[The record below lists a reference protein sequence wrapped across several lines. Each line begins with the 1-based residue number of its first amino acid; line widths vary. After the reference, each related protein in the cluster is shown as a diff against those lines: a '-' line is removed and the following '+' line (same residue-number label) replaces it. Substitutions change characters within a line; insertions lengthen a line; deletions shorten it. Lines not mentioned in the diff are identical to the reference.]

1 MASGMDYLL
10 RLRSAIMDPKKHR
23 GKEHMAKSP
32 NRLSA
37 TEAVLRMAQKRL
49 KARDLVEACLDR
61 IEAREGQVHAW
72 EALDAEG
79 ARKRADVLDKRSRSA
94 GPLHGIPL
102 AVKDIIATRTMPTT
116 CGSPIYRD
124 HVVGKDAA
132 SVTQLVKAGAI
143 VLGKSVTTEFAGG
156 HAGKTHN
163 PHNLRH
169 TPAGSSS
176 GSAAAVADFM
186 APVGYG
192 TQTAGSV
199 IRPGAFNGV
208 VAYKGSYGWADMTGI
223 KPYATLDTLGFF
235 AREANDL
242 ALIRAAYGHAAADPP
257 TQVPRIGLLRTPW
270 WELAEPYN
278 RKNIEEAARALR
290 AAGARVREWTA
301 PDSWAGLM
309 QAQHRIMTR
318 EATQSYA
325 RERARFSHLFSPIM
339 QGVMV
344 EGDAV
349 SRRQYADA
357 KKRKRVALGQLDE
370 AWQKFDLLLAPSAR
384 GEATSGLGNTG
395 DPIFNRYLTLLGT
408 PCIALPFNT
417 GPFGLPLSV
426 QLIGPRGKDDQLIAW
441 ARWAERKLT

>member
-1 MASGMDYLL
+1 MANS
-10 RLRSAIMDPKKHR
+10 S
-23 GKEHMAKSP
+23 

-37 TEAVLRMAQKRL
+37 GEAVLRMARKRL

-72 EALDAEG
+72 EAIDAEG
-79 ARKRADVLDKRSRSA
+79 ARKRADQLDKRARPV

-102 AVKDIIATRTMPTT
+102 AVKDIICTRTMPTT

-124 HVVGKDAA
+124 FVAGRDAA
-132 SVTQLVKAGAI
+132 CVTQLVKAGAI
-143 VLGKSVTTEFAGG
+143 VLGKSVTTEFAGA

-186 APVGYG
+186 VPIGYG

-208 VAYKGSYGWADMTGI
+208 VAYKGSHGWADMTGI
-223 KPYATLDTLGFF
+223 KAYAPSLDTLGFF

-242 ALIRAAYGHAAADPP
+242 ALVRAAYGHAAEDPLKAP
-257 TQVPRIGLLRTPW
+257 PRIGVVHLPW
-270 WELAEPYN
+270 ADLCEPYN
-278 RKNIEEAARALR
+278 QRNLQEAARALR
-290 AAGARVREWTA
+290 AAGASVRAWTA
-301 PDSWAGLM
+301 PDSWSALLP
-309 QAQHRIMTR
+309 AQHRIMTR
-318 EATQSYA
+318 EATRSFA
-325 RERARFSHLFSPIM
+325 GERARFAHLFSPSL
-339 QGVMV
+339 QNVMA

-349 SRRQYADA
+349 TARQVADA
-357 KKRKRVALGQLDE
+357 RKRKRLALAQLEE
-370 AWQKFDLLLAPSAR
+370 AWTRFDLLLAPAAR
-384 GEATSGLGNTG
+384 GEAPSGLGNTG
-395 DPIFNRYLTLLGT
+395 DPVFNRSWTLLGV
-408 PCIALPFNT
+408 PCIALPFNV

-426 QLIGPRGKDDQLIAW
+426 QLVGPRGGDDRLVAA
-441 ARWAERKLT
+441 ARWVERALS

>member
-1 MASGMDYLL
+1 
-10 RLRSAIMDPKKHR
+10 
-23 GKEHMAKSP
+23 MAKSP

-37 TEAVLRMAQKRL
+37 NRLSASAAVKQMADKRL

-61 IEAREGQVHAW
+61 IDTREGQVHAW
-72 EALDAEG
+72 EALDPEG
-79 ARKRADVLDKRSRSA
+79 ARKRADHLDKRARPV

-102 AVKDIIATRTMPTT
+102 AVKDIISTRTMPTT
-116 CGSPIYRD
+116 CGSAIYRD

-132 SVTQLVKAGAI
+132 CVIQLVKAGAI

-208 VAYKGSYGWADMTGI
+208 VAYKGTYGWADMTGI
-223 KPYATLDTLGFF
+223 KPYAPTLDTLGFF
-235 AREANDL
+235 TREANDL
-242 ALIRAAYGHAAADPP
+242 ALIRAAYGHAAADPA
-257 TQVPRIGLLRTPW
+257 TQAPRIGLMRTPW
-270 WELAEPYN
+270 WDQVDGYN
-278 RKNIEEAARALR
+278 AKNIELAARTLK
-290 AAGARVREWTA
+290 AAGAKVREWVA
-301 PDSWAGLM
+301 PKAWTGLVA
-309 QAQHRIMTR
+309 AQHRIMTR

-325 RERARFSHLFSPIM
+325 KERARFSHLFSPIM
-339 QGVMV
+339 AGVMV

-349 SRRQYADA
+349 TNRQYADA
-357 KKRKRVALGQLDE
+357 KKLKRQCLDQLAE
-370 AWQKFDLLLAPSAR
+370 AWQSFDILLAPSAK
-384 GEATSGLGNTG
+384 GEAPSGLGSTG
-395 DPIFNRYLTLLGT
+395 DPLFNRFWTLLGT
-408 PCIALPFNT
+408 PCIALPFNS

-426 QLIGPRGKDDQLIAW
+426 QLIGPLGSDDQLISW
-441 ARWAERKLT
+441 ARWAEQKLA

>member
-1 MASGMDYLL
+1 
-10 RLRSAIMDPKKHR
+10 
-23 GKEHMAKSP
+23 MAKTP

-37 TEAVLRMAQKRL
+37 SEAVLRMAQKRL

-61 IEAREGQVHAW
+61 ITAREGQVHAW
-72 EALDAEG
+72 EALDPDG
-79 ARKRADVLDKRSRSA
+79 ARKRADSLDKRSRPA

-132 SVTQLVKAGAI
+132 CITQLVKAGAI

-208 VAYKGSYGWADMTGI
+208 VAYKGSYGWADMTGV
-223 KPYATLDTLGFF
+223 KAYAPFLDTLGFF

-242 ALIRAAYGHAAADPP
+242 ALIRAAYGNAPADPP
-257 TQVPRIGLLRTPW
+257 VQPPRIGLIRTPW
-270 WELAEPYN
+270 WDIAEPYN
-278 RKNIEEAARALR
+278 RKNIEEAARTLR
-290 AAGARVREWTA
+290 AAGARVREWQA
-301 PDSWAGLM
+301 PENWSNLM
-309 QAQHRIMTR
+309 HAQHRIMTK

-325 RERARFSHLFSPIM
+325 NERARSSHLFSPIM

-349 SRRQYADA
+349 SRKQYADA
-357 KKRKRVALGQLDE
+357 RTRRRTALAQLDD
-370 AWQKFDLLLAPSAR
+370 AWHRFDILLAPSAK
-384 GEATSGLGNTG
+384 GEAPSGLGNTG
-395 DPIFNRYLTLLGT
+395 DPIFNRFWTLLGT

-426 QLIGPRGKDDQLIAW
+426 QLVAARGKDDQLIAW
-441 ARWAERKLT
+441 ARWVERKLA

>member
-1 MASGMDYLL
+1 MA
-10 RLRSAIMDPKKHR
+10 RA
-23 GKEHMAKSP
+23 P

-37 TEAVLRMAQKRL
+37 SEAVLRMAQKRL

-61 IEAREGQVHAW
+61 IDAREGQVHAW
-72 EALDAEG
+72 EALDPDG
-79 ARKRADVLDKRSRSA
+79 ARKRADMLDKRIRPV

-102 AVKDIIATRTMPTT
+102 AVKDIIATKTMPTT
-116 CGSPIYRD
+116 CGSAIYRD

-132 SVTQLVKAGAI
+132 CVTQLVKAGAI

-223 KPYATLDTLGFF
+223 KPYAPSLDTLGFF

-242 ALIRAAYGHAAADPP
+242 ALIRAAYGHAPADPP
-257 TQVPRIGLLRTPW
+257 TQVRRASAWSARRGGTWPSATTGRTSRRPRAPC
-270 WELAEPYN
+270 APP
-278 RKNIEEAARALR
+278 ARACANGR
-290 AAGARVREWTA
+290 RPTAGKA
-301 PDSWAGLM
+301 
-309 QAQHRIMTR
+309 
-318 EATQSYA
+318 
-325 RERARFSHLFSPIM
+325 
-339 QGVMV
+339 
-344 EGDAV
+344 
-349 SRRQYADA
+349 
-357 KKRKRVALGQLDE
+357 
-370 AWQKFDLLLAPSAR
+370 
-384 GEATSGLGNTG
+384 
-395 DPIFNRYLTLLGT
+395 
-408 PCIALPFNT
+408 
-417 GPFGLPLSV
+417 
-426 QLIGPRGKDDQLIAW
+426 
-441 ARWAERKLT
+441 

>member
-1 MASGMDYLL
+1 MRPSTDEGEG
-10 RLRSAIMDPKKHR
+10 R
-23 GKEHMAKSP
+23 MAKSP
-32 NRLSA
+32 NQLSA
-37 TEAVLRMAQKRL
+37 SEAVLRMAQKRL
-49 KARDLVEACLDR
+49 RARDLVEACLDR
-61 IEAREGQVHAW
+61 IEWREGRSMP
-72 EALDAEG
+72 G
-79 ARKRADVLDKRSRSA
+79 RRSIPRARASVPTCLDKRSRPV

-102 AVKDIIATRTMPTT
+102 AVKDIIATKTLPTT

-132 SVTQLVKAGAI
+132 CVTQLVKAGAI
-143 VLGKSVTTEFAGG
+143 VLGKAVTTEFAGA

-169 TPAGSSS
+169 TPGGSSS

-223 KPYATLDTLGFF
+223 KPYAPTLDTLGFF

-242 ALIRAAYGHAAADPP
+242 ALIRAAYGHAPADPIP
-257 TQVPRIGLLRTPW
+257 NSPGRAPRIGLMRTPW
-270 WELAEPYN
+270 WEMAEPYN

-290 AAGARVREWTA
+290 AAGARVREWKA

-309 QAQHRIMTR
+309 QAQHRIMTK

-325 RERARFSHLFSPIM
+325 RERARFSHLFSPTM
-339 QGVMV
+339 NVVMT

-349 SRRQYADA
+349 NRRQYSDA
-357 KKRKRVALGQLDE
+357 KKRKRMALAQLDD
-370 AWQKFDLLLAPSAR
+370 AWEKFDLLLAPSAK
-384 GEATSGLGNTG
+384 GEAPSGLGNTG
-395 DPIFNRYLTLLGT
+395 DPIFNRFWTLLGT

-426 QLIGPRGKDDQLIAW
+426 QLIGPRGRDDQLIAW
-441 ARWAERKLT
+441 ARWVERKLS

>member
-1 MASGMDYLL
+1 
-10 RLRSAIMDPKKHR
+10 
-23 GKEHMAKSP
+23 MAKSP
-32 NRLSA
+32 HRLSA
-37 TEAVLRMAQKRL
+37 SEAVLRMAQKRL

-72 EALDAEG
+72 EALDPEG
-79 ARKRADVLDKRSRSA
+79 ARKRADRLDKRSRPA

-102 AVKDIIATRTMPTT
+102 AVKDIIATRTLPTT

-132 SVTQLVKAGAI
+132 CVTQLVKAGAI
-143 VLGKSVTTEFAGG
+143 VLGKSVTTEFAGA

-223 KPYATLDTLGFF
+223 KPYAPSLDTLGFF

-242 ALIRAAYGHAAADPP
+242 ALIRAAYGHAPSDPP
-257 TQVPRIGLLRTPW
+257 TRAPRIGLMRTPW
-270 WELAEPYN
+270 WDMAEPYN
-278 RKNIEEAARALR
+278 RKNIDEAARTLR
-290 AAGARVREWTA
+290 AAGARVREWKA
-301 PDSWAGLM
+301 PDSWANLM
-309 QAQHRIMTR
+309 QAQHRIMTK

-325 RERARFSHLFSPIM
+325 RERARFSHLFSPTMNI
-339 QGVMV
+339 VMV

-349 SRRQYADA
+349 NRRQYADA
-357 KKRKRVALGQLDE
+357 KKRKRVALTQLDD
-370 AWQKFDLLLAPSAR
+370 AWEKFDLLLAPSAR
-384 GEATSGLGNTG
+384 GEAPSGLGNTG
-395 DPIFNRYLTLLGT
+395 DPIFNRFWTLLGT

-426 QLIGPRGKDDQLIAW
+426 QLIGPRGRDDQLIAW
-441 ARWAERKLT
+441 ARWVERKLS

>member
-1 MASGMDYLL
+1 
-10 RLRSAIMDPKKHR
+10 
-23 GKEHMAKSP
+23 MAKSP

-37 TEAVLRMAQKRL
+37 SEAVLRMAQKRL

-61 IEAREGQVHAW
+61 IDKREGQVHAW
-72 EALDAEG
+72 EALDPEG
-79 ARKRADVLDKRSRSA
+79 ARKRADMLDKRSRPA

-132 SVTQLVKAGAI
+132 CVTQLVKAGAI
-143 VLGKSVTTEFAGG
+143 VLGKAVTTEFAGG
-156 HAGKTHN
+156 HANKTHN

-186 APVGYG
+186 VPVGYG

-223 KPYATLDTLGFF
+223 KPYAPTLDTLGFF

-242 ALIRAAYGHAAADPP
+242 ALIRAAYGHGAADPP
-257 TQVPRIGLLRTPW
+257 RQPPRIGFIRTPW
-270 WELAEPYN
+270 WELADPAN
-278 RKNIEEAARALR
+278 RKNLELAARTLR
-290 AAGARVREWTA
+290 AAGARVLECTA
-301 PDSWAGLM
+301 PDSWAGLV
-309 QAQHRIMTR
+309 QAQHRIMTK

-325 RERARFSHLFSPIM
+325 RERARSSHLFSPIM
-339 QGVMV
+339 HGVMA

-357 KKRKRVALGQLDE
+357 KKRKRIALRQLDE
-370 AWQKFDLLLAPSAR
+370 AWERYDFLLAPSAR
-384 GEATSGLGNTG
+384 GEAPSGLGSTG
-395 DPIFNRYLTLLGT
+395 DPLFNRFWTLLGT

-426 QLIGPRGKDDQLIAW
+426 QLVGPRGKDDQLIAW
-441 ARWAERKLT
+441 ARWVERKLS

>member
-1 MASGMDYLL
+1 MA
-10 RLRSAIMDPKKHR
+10 RA
-23 GKEHMAKSP
+23 P

-37 TEAVLRMAQKRL
+37 SEAVLRMAQKRL

-61 IEAREGQVHAW
+61 IDAREGQVHAW
-72 EALDAEG
+72 EALDPDG
-79 ARKRADVLDKRSRSA
+79 ARKRADMLDKRVRPV

-102 AVKDIIATRTMPTT
+102 AVKDIIATKTMPTT
-116 CGSPIYRD
+116 CGSAIYRD

-132 SVTQLVKAGAI
+132 CVTQLVKAGAI

-223 KPYATLDTLGFF
+223 KPYAPSLDTLGFF

-242 ALIRAAYGHAAADPP
+242 ALIRAAYGHAPADPP
-257 TQVPRIGLLRTPW
+257 RPGSQGAPRIGLIRTPW
-270 WELAEPYN
+270 WDVAEPLQQ
-278 RKNIEEAARALR
+278 EEHRGGRAHPARRRRARAR
-290 AAGARVREWTA
+290 MAGARQLGR
-301 PDSWAGLM
+301 PDAGP
-309 QAQHRIMTR
+309 A
-318 EATQSYA
+318 
-325 RERARFSHLFSPIM
+325 SHHD
-339 QGVMV
+339 QG
-344 EGDAV
+344 GDAV
-349 SRRQYADA
+349 LRQGTPALLPPLLAHHARRHGRGRRRQPPAICRRPQA
-357 KKRKRVALGQLDE
+357 QAPRPGPARRRLEQVRHPARARRPRARRRR
-370 AWQKFDLLLAPSAR
+370 AWAIPAI
-384 GEATSGLGNTG
+384 
-395 DPIFNRYLTLLGT
+395 PIFNRFWTLLGT

-426 QLIGPRGKDDQLIAW
+426 QLIGPRDQDDQLIAW
-441 ARWAERKLT
+441 ARWVERKLS